1 MFKHPVFL
9 LFIFLVSCNALDVHP
24 YDCNI
29 KGERDINATNMEKI
43 SRTLDTCSSFS
54 FAFIS
59 DTQRWYDET
68 EDAVKDINRRKVDFV
83 IHGGDLTDFGATK
96 EFLWQ
101 RDILNGLGVPW
112 VALIGNH
119 DCLGS
124 GEQAFDAIYGKQ
136 NFYFKVGNV
145 LFVCLNTN
153 ALEFDYDTPV
163 PDFTFLANLLKNM
176 PEGVERTVF
185 VMHARPFADGFNNNV
200 ATVFDHYTREFPN
213 VQFYLFG
220 HEHKMMEKDLF
231 DTGLIYYGVC
241 NIEKGQYYIFTVTEE
256 GYKYEVVEF

>member
-1 MFKHPVFL
+1 MFKKAFIL
-9 LFIFLVSCNALDVHP
+9 LSIILVSCNAMDIHP
-24 YDCNI
+24 YDCDI
-29 KGERDINATNMEKI
+29 KGERDINARNIGKI
-43 SRTLDTCSSFS
+43 SVSLDTCRQFS

-101 RDILNGLGVPW
+101 RDILSGLRAPW

-124 GEQAFDAIYGKQ
+124 GEQAFEAIFGAQ
-136 NFYFKVGNV
+136 NYWFKAGNV

-153 ALEFDYDTPV
+153 ALDFDYDTPV
-163 PDFTFLANLLKNM
+163 PDFSFLSNLLNNL
-176 PEGVERTVF
+176 PEGVEKTIF
-185 VMHARPFADGFNNNV
+185 VMHARPYADGFNNNV
-200 ATVFDHYTREFPN
+200 AQVFDHYTREFPN
-213 VQFYLFG
+213 VQFYIFG
-220 HEHKMMEKDLF
+220 HEHKLMERDLF
-231 DTGLIYYGVC
+231 DTGLIYYGVS
-241 NIEKGQYYIFTVTEE
+241 NIEKKQYYIFTIKDD
-256 GYKYEVVEF
+256 GYEYEVVEF

>member
-1 MFKHPVFL
+1 MFKKIPL
-9 LFIFLVSCNALDVHP
+9 ILFIFFVSCNALDIHP
-24 YDCNI
+24 YDCDI
-29 KGERDINATNMEKI
+29 KGRRDINADNMGMI
-43 SRTLDTCSSFS
+43 SSALDTCTSFS

-68 EDAVKDINRRKVDFV
+68 EDAVMDINRRNVDFV

-101 RDILNGLGVPW
+101 RDILCGLKVPW

-124 GEQAFDAIYGKQ
+124 GEQAFNAIFGKQ
-136 NFYFKVGNV
+136 NFYFKAGNV
-145 LFVCLNTN
+145 LFVCMNTN
-153 ALEFDYDTPV
+153 ALDFDYDTPV
-163 PDFTFLANLLKNM
+163 PDFTFMSNLLKNI

-200 ATVFDHYTREFPN
+200 AQVFDHYTREFPN

-220 HEHKMMEKDLF
+220 HEHRMMVKDLF
-231 DTGLIYYGVC
+231 DTGLIYYGVS
-241 NIEKGQYYIFTVTEE
+241 NIEKKQYYIFTVNKD
-256 GYKYEVVEF
+256 GYEYEVVEF